1 MAQRNIQTLSI
12 LQQIS
17 PDSSGTLKTPRK
29 QMCTEIQNQI
39 NVSESFLMKLDEYT
53 QTQHDKDLKLLK
65 FRIKM
70 EQTFIK
76 KLNLLMVEA
85 DLSKLLQQHSE
96 QVNLLE
102 LDLNFEYVARISE
115 LKIENKLDNNSI
127 RSLKNFT
134 QTDDDKTVSS
144 VYTLTKEQESMNN
157 QQLIDSFSS
166 LLVQFLQY
174 QLDISDSVFYE
185 AIPVSTILQ
194 PISKSQINIEA
205 QILLVKECLTDFA
218 YMIQEQSKLQ
228 NKYMQQIMLFKEIL
242 GMYVYLLSNI
252 QNDYY
257 LKQLIKLINDF
268 QQMQLLIIN
277 PQIYKLL
284 LDKVKEEY
292 QRESTQNIHLL
303 QEQLSY
309 QLKNNVKEQTI
320 SLQMISFEQNF
331 QQHVIQAQSFEAIEQ
346 LRKQFIELDSEIKL

>member
-29 QMCTEIQNQI
+29 QIGVEIQNQI
-39 NVSESFLMKLDEYT
+39 NVSESFLMKLDEYM
-53 QTQHDKDLKLLK
+53 QTQHDKDIKLLK
-65 FRIKM
+65 FRLKM

-76 KLNLLMVEA
+76 KLNLLMAEV

-102 LDLNFEYVARISE
+102 LDLSFEYVTRSAE

-157 QQLIDSFSS
+157 QQLIDSFSQ

-174 QLDISDSVFYE
+174 QLDISDSIFYE
-185 AIPVSTILQ
+185 AIQVSTILQ

-205 QILLVKECLTDFA
+205 QILLVKECLTDFT

-284 LDKVKEEY
+284 LDHVKEEY
-292 QRESTQNIHLL
+292 QRESSQNVHQL

-309 QLKNNVKEQTI
+309 QLKNNIKEQTI